1 MNSINP
7 LILIGKRFILKFN
20 MIRYTVL
27 LCWLLSSIGMNA
39 QFIENEFL
47 VRSSLNP
54 ADLSARLVHMMD
66 SRSQV
71 ILTELSP
78 DFQMFKIE
86 CLLSSSKEVE
96 TSLKKMPEIEFLSR
110 NQFLNFR
117 QSPNDVLFSE
127 QWALGF
133 SKIPKIWDVTTGGR
147 TFDGK
152 EIVIAVLDDGLHVN
166 HGDIKDNIFINKKE
180 IPNDGKDNDGNGYID
195 DYMGYNVDLNNG
207 TPIATNHGTGV
218 SGIIGAKGNNNM
230 GVSGINWDVKILPIY
245 GVNKLDEIIFAYSYV
260 LKMKRLYLSSK
271 GDKGAFVL
279 VTNYSVGIAKA
290 WGDVE
295 PYKQWCAMYDLLGSE
310 GILSVGATDNEPVNV
325 DVLGDMP
332 STCSSEYFISTTNI
346 DETGKKVFRAGF
358 GTKFIAMGAPGE
370 NLVTLSKNDGFVKEF
385 SGTSAASPMVAGT
398 LALLFS
404 TPCESFSN
412 LINNDKA
419 AAALAVRNAV
429 LQSLTKTNDLKD
441 QTKFGGYLNGEG
453 ALALMDEPCD
463 GKLLLPSPKGEVQ
476 IKSVN
481 SVNGELIIEYLT
493 PDETDYQLIISNT
506 LGQILFR
513 SDLDVPSYGNKILN
527 ISQNLW
533 PYGIYIVTIAGE
545 TGADSRLFFSK

>member
-1 MNSINP
+1 M
-7 LILIGKRFILKFN
+7 IGKRFILKFN
-20 MIRYTVL
+20 MIRYIVL
-27 LCWLLSSIGMNA
+27 FGWLFFTALANA

-47 VRSSLNP
+47 IRSSLKP
-54 ADLSARLVHMMD
+54 ADLRARLSQIVD
-66 SRSQV
+66 SRSQIV
-71 ILTELSP
+71 STELSV
-78 DFQMFKIE
+78 DFQMYKIE
-86 CLLSSSKEVE
+86 CSVSSAKEVE
-96 TSLKKMPEIEFLSR
+96 KSLKTMSDIEFLGK
-110 NQFLNFR
+110 NQFVNFR
-117 QSPNDVLFSE
+117 QSPNDVLFTE
-127 QWALGF
+127 QWALSF
-133 SKIPKIWDVTTGGR
+133 SKIPKIWDVTTGGL

-152 EIVIAVLDDGLHVN
+152 EIVIAVLDDGLDIN
-166 HGDIKDNIFINKKE
+166 HSDIKDNIFINKKE

-195 DYMGYNVDLNNG
+195 DHMGYNVDLNNG
-207 TPIATNHGTGV
+207 TPIAQNHGTGV
-218 SGIIGAKGNNNM
+218 SGIMGAKGNNNL

-245 GVNKLDEIIFAYSYV
+245 GVNKLDEIIIAYSYV

-271 GDKGAFVL
+271 GEKGAFVL
-279 VTNYSVGIAKA
+279 VTNYSGGIAKA
-290 WGDVE
+290 WGNEE

-325 DVLGDMP
+325 DILGDMP
-332 STCSSEYFISTTNI
+332 STCSSDYFISTTNI

-358 GTKFIAMGAPGE
+358 GTKYIAMAAPGE

-385 SGTSAASPMVAGT
+385 SGTSASSPMVAGT

-453 ALALMDEPCD
+453 ALALMDDPCD
-463 GKLLLPSPKGEVQ
+463 GKLLLPSPKGDVE
-476 IKSVN
+476 IKTVN
-481 SVNGELIIEYLT
+481 SINGELIIEYLT
-493 PDETDYQLIISNT
+493 PDETDYQLMISNT
-506 LGQILFR
+506 LGQILYR
-513 SDLDVPSYGNKILN
+513 SDLKVPSFGNKILN

-533 PYGIYIVTIAGE
+533 PYGIYIVTIAGKS
-545 TGADSRLFFSK
+545 GADSRLFFSK

>member
-1 MNSINP
+1 M
-7 LILIGKRFILKFN
+7 IGKRFILKFN
-20 MIRYTVL
+20 MIRHIVL
-27 LCWLLSSIGMNA
+27 FGWLFFTALANA

-47 VRSSLNP
+47 IRSSLKP
-54 ADLSARLVHMMD
+54 ADLRARLSQLVD
-66 SRSQV
+66 SRSQIV
-71 ILTELSP
+71 STELSV
-78 DFQMFKIE
+78 DFQMYKIE
-86 CLLSSSKEVE
+86 CSVSSAKEVE
-96 TSLKKMPEIEFLSR
+96 KGLKTMSDIEFLGK
-110 NQFLNFR
+110 NQYVNFR
-117 QSPNDVLFSE
+117 QSPNDVLFTE
-127 QWALGF
+127 QWALSF
-133 SKIPKIWDVTTGGR
+133 SKIPKIWDVTTGGH

-152 EIVIAVLDDGLHVN
+152 EIVIAVLDDGLDIN
-166 HGDIKDNIFINKKE
+166 HSDIKDNIFINKKE

-195 DYMGYNVDLNNG
+195 DHMGYNVDLNNG
-207 TPIATNHGTGV
+207 TPIAQNHGTGV
-218 SGIIGAKGNNNM
+218 SGIMGAKGNNNL

-245 GVNKLDEIIFAYSYV
+245 GVNKLDEIIIAYSYV

-271 GDKGAFVL
+271 GEKGAFVL
-279 VTNYSVGIAKA
+279 VTNYSGGIAKA
-290 WGDVE
+290 WGNEE

-325 DVLGDMP
+325 DILGDMP
-332 STCSSEYFISTTNI
+332 STCSSDYFISTTNI

-358 GTKFIAMGAPGE
+358 GTKYIAMAAPGE

-385 SGTSAASPMVAGT
+385 SGTSASSPMVAGT

-453 ALALMDEPCD
+453 ALALMDDPCD
-463 GKLLLPSPKGEVQ
+463 GKLLLPSPKGDVE
-476 IKSVN
+476 IKTVN
-481 SVNGELIIEYLT
+481 SINGELILEYLT
-493 PDETDYQLIISNT
+493 PDETDYQLMISNT
-506 LGQILFR
+506 LGQILYR
-513 SDLDVPSYGNKILN
+513 SDLKVPSFGNKILN

-533 PYGIYIVTIAGE
+533 PYGIYIVTIAGKS
-545 TGADSRLFFSK
+545 GADSRLFFSK

>member
-1 MNSINP
+1 M
-7 LILIGKRFILKFN
+7 IGKRFILKFN
-20 MIRYTVL
+20 MIRHIVL
-27 LCWLLSSIGMNA
+27 FGWLFFTALANA

-47 VRSSLNP
+47 IRSSLKP
-54 ADLSARLVHMMD
+54 ADLRARLSQLVD
-66 SRSQV
+66 SRSQIV
-71 ILTELSP
+71 STELSV
-78 DFQMFKIE
+78 DFQMYKIE
-86 CLLSSSKEVE
+86 CSVSSAKEVE
-96 TSLKKMPEIEFLSR
+96 KGLKTMSDIEFLGK
-110 NQFLNFR
+110 NQYVNFR
-117 QSPNDVLFSE
+117 QSPNDVLFTE
-127 QWALGF
+127 QWALSF
-133 SKIPKIWDVTTGGR
+133 SKIPKIWDVTTGGH

-152 EIVIAVLDDGLHVN
+152 EIVIAVLDDGLDIN
-166 HGDIKDNIFINKKE
+166 HSDIKDNIFINKKE

-195 DYMGYNVDLNNG
+195 DHMGYNVDLNNG
-207 TPIATNHGTGV
+207 TPIAQNHGTGV
-218 SGIIGAKGNNNM
+218 SGIMGAKGNNNL

-245 GVNKLDEIIFAYSYV
+245 GVNKLDEIIIAYSYV

-271 GDKGAFVL
+271 GEKGAFVL
-279 VTNYSVGIAKA
+279 VTNYSGGIAKA
-290 WGDVE
+290 WGNEE

-325 DVLGDMP
+325 DILGDMP
-332 STCSSEYFISTTNI
+332 STCSSDYFISTTNI

-358 GTKFIAMGAPGE
+358 GTKYIAMAAPGE

-385 SGTSAASPMVAGT
+385 SGTSASSPMVAGT

-453 ALALMDEPCD
+453 ALALMDDPCD
-463 GKLLLPSPKGEVQ
+463 GKLLLPSPKGDVE
-476 IKSVN
+476 IKTVN
-481 SVNGELIIEYLT
+481 SINGELIIEYLT
-493 PDETDYQLIISNT
+493 PDETDYQLMISNT
-506 LGQILFR
+506 LGQILYR
-513 SDLDVPSYGNKILN
+513 SDLKVPSFGNKILN

-533 PYGIYIVTIAGE
+533 PYGIYIVTIAGKS
-545 TGADSRLFFSK
+545 GADSRLFFSK